1 MVHLLLL
8 PLMLCHSRQEMA
20 GSPSSRLLH
29 MLLYS
34 TISTAVSTLEIA
46 IATWTSPGSSML
58 SSRTIMES
66 ALMPSTLL
74 TWMLT
79 RSLET
84 LIPLLQSPPPVLCCP
99 IYSPPET
106 EEDDQHMQVVVV
118 SMAGLV
124 QIFQPTNRPGGE
136 S

>member
-1 MVHLLLL
+1 MDF
-8 PLMLCHSRQEMA
+8 SRIFNATVQDYH
-20 GSPSSRLLH
+20 GISPDAKH
-29 MLLYS
+29 
-34 TISTAVSTLEIA
+34 
-46 IATWTSPGSSML
+46 TSDMDVNKITGNIDP
-58 SSRTIMES
+58 
-66 ALMPSTLL
+66 AAPV
-74 TWMLT
+74 
-79 RSLET
+79 
-84 LIPLLQSPPPVLCCP
+84 PPPPVLCCP